1 MEKSELTPKQLS
13 SVPCPIRSVPA
24 RLAYQFVTKCA
35 NCAKEFGILWVMD
48 PTRRVGKTVARIT
61 CPLCRTRFHQ
71 DAKDLLPIESPRPN
85 LVVGRPVRSVEVD
98 YDCPFCSK
106 RGILISLLHTDL
118 SWDELSKE
126 QVGTAVCNNG
136 LCPQR
141 GLLQKLKPSRVL
153 LGSLN
158 PA

>member
-1 MEKSELTPKQLS
+1 MP
-13 SVPCPIRSVPA
+13 
-24 RLAYQFVTKCA
+24 YQFVT
-35 NCAKEFGILWVMD
+35 NCAICAKQFGIIWVMD
-48 PTRRVGKTVARIT
+48 LTRFGLQTVARIT
-61 CPLCRTRFHQ
+61 CPLCGKRFRQ
-71 DAKDLLPIESPRPN
+71 DAKDLLPVGSQIQN

-98 YDCPFCSK
+98 YDCPNCRK
-106 RGILISLLHTDL
+106 RGILVSLLHTDL

-126 QVGTAVCNNG
+126 NVEAAACDNG